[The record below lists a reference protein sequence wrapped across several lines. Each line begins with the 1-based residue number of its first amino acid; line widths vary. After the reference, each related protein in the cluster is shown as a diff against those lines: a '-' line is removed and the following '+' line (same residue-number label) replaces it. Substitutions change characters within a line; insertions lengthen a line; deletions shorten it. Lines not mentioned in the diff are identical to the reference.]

1 MNIKNLFSSLFG
13 AKSGDLPD
21 NIKGKV
27 RDVETWQDAD
37 TIGNIPDDIK
47 GKVREIFPD
56 EADQDY
62 ILQQLGTL
70 WRMPLNVGPAQLAR
84 AILVLSGS
92 SRSRFDALFDGDFMG
107 DPRDLLVS
115 AEEKSGNPG
124 HYGSAP
130 FGLASS
136 LLERQV
142 ANLVAEGG

>member
-56 EADQDY
+56 EADQD
-62 ILQQLGTL
+62 
-70 WRMPLNVGPAQLAR
+70 
-84 AILVLSGS
+84 
-92 SRSRFDALFDGDFMG
+92 
-107 DPRDLLVS
+107 
-115 AEEKSGNPG
+115 
-124 HYGSAP
+124 
-130 FGLASS
+130 
-136 LLERQV
+136 
-142 ANLVAEGG
+142 